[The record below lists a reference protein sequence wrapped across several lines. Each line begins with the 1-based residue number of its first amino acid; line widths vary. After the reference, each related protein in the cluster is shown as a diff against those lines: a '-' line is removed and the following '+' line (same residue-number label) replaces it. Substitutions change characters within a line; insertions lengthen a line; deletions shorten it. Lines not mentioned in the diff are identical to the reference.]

1 MVDGITAK
9 QQTKV
14 RSYQDL
20 RFWQQGMSLAEACSG
35 LTRRFPEDE
44 LFGMTWQIRADANFR
59 LPFCRSAHLPI
70 CPPADLPICPPAD
83 LPTCRPADLPIC
95 RPPNLL

>member
-1 MVDGITAK
+1 MVDGITAE

-44 LFGMTWQIRADANFR
+44 LFGMTSQIRADDNFH
-59 LPFCRSAHLPI
+59 LPTCPPAHLPLDI
-70 CPPADLPICPPAD
+70 RVPPAVILT
-83 LPTCRPADLPIC
+83 L
-95 RPPNLL
+95 